1 MRLKCRL
8 MQALKMKVQA
18 MKVELKS
25 IVNKKTGNIELA
37 DSVFGI
43 VPREDIIA
51 RVIKW
56 QLAKRRAGTH
66 KVKSR
71 SEIAKTGAKMF
82 RQKGTGRARHGPA
95 SVVQFRGGGVVHG
108 PVVRD
113 HGHDLPKKIRKLGL
127 RSVLSAKAASGKLLI
142 LDKLQ
147 SDGKTASL
155 RAKLYALG
163 VSNALI
169 IGDEKLD
176 NQFAQAA
183 ANIPLVD
190 VLPSP
195 GINVYDA
202 VRRDMLVMTKE
213 AVNYVEERLK

>member
-1 MRLKCRL
+1 
-8 MQALKMKVQA
+8 MKVQA

-25 IVNKKTGNIELA
+25 IGNKKTGNIELA

-43 VPREDIIA
+43 VPREDIVA

-82 RQKGTGRARHGPA
+82 RQKGTGRARHGA
-95 SVVQFRGGGVVHG
+95 GSVVQFRGGGVVHG
-108 PVVRD
+108 PVVRG
-113 HGHDLPKKIRKLGL
+113 HGHDLPKKVRKLGL

-142 LDKLQ
+142 VDKLQ

-155 RAKLYALG
+155 RAKLHALG

-169 IGDEKLD
+169 IGDDNLD
-176 NQFAQAA
+176 IQFTQAA

-190 VLPSP
+190 VLPSQ